1 MDSTFYAAF
10 ATLSLV
16 FLFAVL
22 VISVICIVANWKIFS
37 KAGKPGWAVLIPIY
51 NIYVMSDIIFGN
63 VTYFVTVLIVWV
75 VSMVG
80 SFSGIGVLSGLAG
93 LASIVVYIVYC
104 VKLSNAFGK
113 SGGFAVGLVLLPVI
127 FFPILGFGSSEYI
140 GPGKQ

>member
-1 MDSTFYAAF
+1 MDSSVYAILAAF
-10 ATLSLV
+10 GLV
-16 FLFAVL
+16 IMLVAL
-22 VISVICIVANWKIFS
+22 VISVISIVANWKIFS
-37 KAGKPGWAVLIPIY
+37 KAGRPGWAVLIPIY

-63 VTYFVTVLIVWV
+63 ITYFVTVLIVWV

-80 SFSGIGVLSGLAG
+80 SFSGIGVISSLAA

-104 VKLSNAFGK
+104 VKLSNVFGK

>member
-63 VTYFVTVLIVWV
+63 ITYFVTVLIVWV

-80 SFSGIGVLSGLAG
+80 SFSGIGVLSGLAW

-113 SGGFAVGLVLLPVI
+113 SGGFAVGLVVLPVI